1 MDKRLI
7 AINGQ
12 FTNRKLTGQERFA
25 FELLLELDKI
35 VEHSFLRFELVIPQD
50 AANVPNLQNINI
62 KKFGKAK
69 GSLWEQLYLLII
81 CFVQVLYL

>member
-35 VEHSFLRFELVIPQD
+35 VEHSFLRFINSLNQIVTLIFMLSMVQSC
-50 AANVPNLQNINI
+50 NIVR
-62 KKFGKAK
+62 
-69 GSLWEQLYLLII
+69 LLIKGI
-81 CFVQVLYL
+81 SPFLFFSCW

>member
-69 GSLWEQLYLLII
+69 L
-81 CFVQVLYL
+81 

>member
-62 KKFGKAK
+62 KSLVRLKVLY
-69 GSLWEQLYLLII
+69 GSSCILLII